1 MTAKP
6 AAASRRNDQDSPA
19 GSEHFGPSS
28 SSHRV
33 VTPLSAT
40 TDHVGSRHHLH
51 HVQQIHSL
59 SKLLDAR
66 ILDQSQVRICLVC
79 VHFDMYC
86 KPHHSCTFI
95 HITQQT
101 NKDKCGLQP
110 VGNRPLRGPALAAFS
125 HASAEIP
132 RDIFCESDV
141 KSYIHGSSEI
151 REIQKS
157 FSNSRR

>member
-1 MTAKP
+1 MTAQP
-6 AAASRRNDQDSPA
+6 ASRRNDQDSPA
-19 GSEHFGPSS
+19 GSEHFGPSSSSSSS

-86 KPHHSCTFI
+86 KPHHSCTS
-95 HITQQT
+95 HNKKK

-110 VGNRPLRGPALAAFS
+110 VGNRPLRGLPLAAIS

-132 RDIFCESDV
+132 RDIS
-141 KSYIHGSSEI
+141 KSFVNHGSSEI

-157 FSNSRR
+157 FSISRR